1 MLGLL
6 LPAPHLHLCQPCVQV
21 RHDGCKLVSQ
31 SALTPVPRFADPEQR
46 PGKEGGG
53 GGVRGF
59 RVLSSVQGKRA
70 CVCGVV

>member
-46 PGKEGGG
+46 PGKEGVCVWGSVVNMGQG
-53 GGVRGF
+53 GGVNGF
-59 RVLSSVQGKRA
+59 
-70 CVCGVV
+70 